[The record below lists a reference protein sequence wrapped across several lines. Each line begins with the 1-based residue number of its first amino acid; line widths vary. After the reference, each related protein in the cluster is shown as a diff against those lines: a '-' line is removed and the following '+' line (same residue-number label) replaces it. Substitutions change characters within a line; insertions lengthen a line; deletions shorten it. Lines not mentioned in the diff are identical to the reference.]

1 MIRLWLR
8 LIWVGGIEGVT
19 IGRLAVRRV
28 LETPAAAGAWVRG
41 ATIAVRSLRSG
52 LPRPHP
58 RCRLRRLPS
67 DSVGRIYTPRAPRPP
82 LRRARVLSALPAAG
96 RVEFFRFLPT
106 VGGREKD
113 LAGPARGGRA
123 GGLRG
128 LTRRLASGR

>member
-28 LETPAAAGAWVRG
+28 LETPAAAGAWVGG

-58 RCRLRRLPS
+58 CMVWMRLSKKKGAGVRDILNHQP
-67 DSVGRIYTPRAPRPP
+67 VAPGLP
-82 LRRARVLSALPAAG
+82 LRENPTPPHASIRNLAA
-96 RVEFFRFLPT
+96 ET
-106 VGGREKD
+106 AD
-113 LAGPARGGRA
+113 
-123 GGLRG
+123 
-128 LTRRLASGR
+128 